1 MHDDSFGNDP
11 KTLWQNQPA
20 EVSKMTLKLIRMKAR
35 ELHAKTRRELFGS
48 IAVALAAIVFSG
60 LGLARG
66 EDLAMQ
72 LVFVIAIVWALT
84 GQYFLHS
91 GMWSSTLPPDAAL
104 SAGIEFCRHELERR
118 RRIFRRVLW
127 LSAGPLLLAIGAFT
141 MPIVAAGIRLDRGLS
156 GKTIPFLA
164 LLGLWLVALL
174 YFRSQGRRELERE
187 IIELNDV
194 EK

>member
-1 MHDDSFGNDP
+1 MQDDSFGNDP

-20 EVSKMTLKLIRMKAR
+20 EVSNMTLKLIRMKAR
-35 ELHAKTRRELFGS
+35 ELQAKTRRELFGT
-48 IAVALAAIVFSG
+48 IAVALVAIAFSA
-60 LGLARG
+60 LGLTRG
-66 EDLAMQ
+66 GGPAMRM
-72 LVFVIAIVWALT
+72 VFVVALVWALA

-91 GMWSSTLPPDAAL
+91 GMWSSTLQPDAAL
-104 SAGIEFCRHELERR
+104 SAGLEFCRHELERR

-141 MPIVAAGIRLDRGLS
+141 LPIVAAGIRLDHGLS
-156 GKTIPFLA
+156 AKTIPFLA

-187 IIELNDV
+187 INELNDV